1 MVIAVLKTEA
11 QFAGKTGKV
20 SSSAL
25 TLILPARLSTATRRA
40 DTLLDHSQ
48 QPQGLVAIT
57 KATYA
62 RGGVGAF
69 YSGVGALVAGNSL
82 KAGVRF
88 LAYDKFKQALVDS
101 DVST

>member
-1 MVIAVLKTEA
+1 M
-11 QFAGKTGKV
+11 
-20 SSSAL
+20 
-25 TLILPARLSTATRRA
+25 
-40 DTLLDHSQ
+40 
-48 QPQGLVAIT
+48 AIS

-62 RGGVGAF
+62 RAGLGGF

-101 DVST
+101 DVSQAGALSAVPNRSVRLGRRCDVCAG